1 MSVVPYYFHKVLNI
15 YDSDMPGSESVGL
28 IMIMTGGVMVWLRGD
43 VDLSAAGLK
52 MHRLV
57 PFCTIKETTQN

>member
-1 MSVVPYYFHKVLNI
+1 
-15 YDSDMPGSESVGL
+15 
-28 IMIMTGGVMVWLRGD
+28 MIMTGGVMVWLRGD